1 MPLIKD
7 KDRYKKLSSRD
18 RGRARLSESSN
29 LPNKSINISKRN
41 NQELTEKRKTED
53 NLEASVNNS
62 NLTSVQSIH
71 VASTTVTNIFKLS
84 KGQTLKKFLIVN
96 DANATQ
102 YFDLHWSFKQKSDLT
117 LTTAGTGSE
126 IIISEANNESTR
138 LFRRALGTYGSFAGV
153 NDLSTSNKQNQSF
166 DIEDL
171 FNNVSKDIYFYF
183 VSTQDTHITY
193 LIK

>member
-41 NQELTEKRKTED
+41 NQESTEKKKTED
-53 NLEASVNNS
+53 ILEASNLDS
-62 NLTSVQSIH
+62 NLTSVNSIY
-71 VASTTVTNIFKLS
+71 VDSGTIKKIFTLL
-84 KGQTLKKFLIVN
+84 KGQTLKKFLIS
-96 DANATQ
+96 NATSSNSVL
-102 YFDLHWSFKQKSDLT
+102 DLHWSFKPENDLILT
-117 LTTAGTGSE
+117 LQTSGHIVES
-126 IIISEANNESTR
+126 NNESTR
-138 LFRRALGTYGSFAGV
+138 LFRTNMNGFGSYSGAT
-153 NDLSTSNKQNQSF
+153 DLVPSHKTNAEF

-183 VSTQDTHITY
+183 TAEQDMYITY
-193 LIK
+193 LIT